1 MLPCEADELVHIG
14 SDGLHAALHGRYAV
28 APSLKA
34 GALTPDG
41 PELLVCDAGRPA
53 SVHSAQIAANT
64 NTSPGPS
71 SRISSG
77 VYLLSAIVM
86 YFIPCKDT
94 KHFVKVTTR
103 FKKGH

>member
-53 SVHSAQIAANT
+53 SVHSAQIAAEHKHLAW
-64 NTSPGPS
+64 PQLPDILR
-71 SRISSG
+71 RISPLCHSH
-77 VYLLSAIVM
+77 VLYSL
-86 YFIPCKDT
+86 
-94 KHFVKVTTR
+94 
-103 FKKGH
+103 